1 MRILCLGDIF
11 GKPGREAVRA
21 LLPPLVKR
29 EGIDLVIANG
39 ENAAGGV
46 GLTPDT
52 AQELLALG
60 IDVLTGGNHIWK
72 HKEIVPLLET
82 EPRVIRPLN
91 YPEGTPGRGAGLFHT
106 AAGTPVGVISVL
118 GRVFMEPVP
127 CPFGASRR
135 AADELRPQA
144 RVILVE
150 IHAEATSEKRA
161 LGWFL
166 DGKVSAVYGTHTH
179 VPTADEEV
187 LPGGTG
193 YISDLGMTGPYDSV
207 IGMRKEEVLQ
217 RFLTQRP
224 TAWTAAKGD
233 VRMCGALFDID
244 EESGKTRAVQRVREN
259 M

>member
-29 EGIDLVIANG
+29 EGIDFVIANC

-52 AQELLALG
+52 ARELLALP
-60 IDVLTGGNHIWK
+60 IDVLTSGNHIWR
-72 HKEIVPLLET
+72 HKEIVPLLDT
-82 EPRVIRPLN
+82 EPRLLRPLN
-91 YPEGTPGRGAGLFHT
+91 YPEGTPGRGTALCRT
-106 AAGTPVGVISVL
+106 AAGTPVGVVNVL

-127 CPFGASRR
+127 CPVGASRR
-135 AADELRPQA
+135 AVDERRAQT

-193 YISDLGMTGPYDSV
+193 YISDLGMTGPYASV
-207 IGMRKEEVLQ
+207 IGMRKEEVLE

-224 TAWTAAKGD
+224 TAWTAAKED

-244 EESGKTRAVQRVREN
+244 EESGKTRAVQRVRES